1 MGNMVKLI
9 DGREVDSASEEWR
22 HECEARAVLAIP
34 TKRQRQ
40 EYLWGTLDQWGKERG
55 GVKGKRGET
64 EVKRLEET
72 ILKIWQMRKAAAN
85 DNQKGL

>member
-40 EYLWGTLDQWGKERG
+40 EYLWGKLDQWGKERG
-55 GVKGKRGET
+55 GVKGQRGET

-85 DNQKGL
+85 DNQKG